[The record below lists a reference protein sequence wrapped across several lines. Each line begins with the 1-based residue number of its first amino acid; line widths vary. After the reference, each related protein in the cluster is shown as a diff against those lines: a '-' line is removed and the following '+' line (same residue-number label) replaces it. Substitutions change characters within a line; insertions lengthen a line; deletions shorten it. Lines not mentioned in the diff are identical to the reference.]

1 MYCEY
6 NNQGIHERWEE
17 MEDYYLVRQNPYGKT
32 NQEQLRHFIL
42 SQQLVTCPFGHF
54 SEYRNNVVDEL
65 YNEKHPQWKSH
76 SQDRNFM
83 ETLKVG
89 DFILIPFTDRKECI
103 LARIISEPVYAYES
117 GLFWY
122 KNTKNEY
129 QIVEKKGKT
138 HTPFRPNVRKIE
150 IIETN
155 IQFTDKRVLPRR
167 TFCKFNPSILPQ
179 TKIQTIIQTK
189 IQI

>member
-17 MEDYYLVRQNPYGKT
+17 MEEYYLVRQNPYGKT

-54 SEYRNNVVDEL
+54 SDYRNSVVDEL
-65 YNEKHPQWKSH
+65 YNENHPQWKSN

-103 LARIISEPVYAYES
+103 LARIISEPIYTYTS

-129 QIVEKKGKT
+129 QLVKKKGKT
-138 HTPFRPNVRKIE
+138 RTPFRPNVRKIE
-150 IIETN
+150 IIDLN

-167 TFCKFNPSILPQ
+167 TFCKFNPSILP
-179 TKIQTIIQTK
+179 KTK